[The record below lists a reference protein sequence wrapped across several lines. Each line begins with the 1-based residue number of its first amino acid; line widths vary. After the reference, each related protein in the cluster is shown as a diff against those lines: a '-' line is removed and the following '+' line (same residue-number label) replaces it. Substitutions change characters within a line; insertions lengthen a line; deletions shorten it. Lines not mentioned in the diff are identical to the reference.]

1 MVAQMTK
8 PVAIVRSR
16 DATRAVAEAVG
27 LVGGMEKVVE
37 KGATVLIKP
46 NLGFPPPRGK
56 KPHELTTDPDV
67 VRALITLAREA
78 GATKVLVGDG
88 PIPGVSSR
96 FMFDVTGMDR
106 AVTEAGG
113 EVRHFDEEPYAGK
126 DVAGGT
132 VLQKA
137 NLPRAVLEADV
148 VINAAKMKTHPLNK
162 VTLGFKNLM
171 GLPPKQ
177 ERPAWH
183 RMPEFAYY
191 IVDLAK
197 CVKPALTLIDGIVAM
212 EGRGPVVG
220 NPVDLG
226 VIICGEDMLSV
237 ETVAST
243 VMGFDPPEI
252 PSIAVAA
259 KEARVPASLD
269 GIPMVGEPIEG
280 VRRFFRRA
288 VAGIVHPAPNV
299 TLYPGGACFG
309 CELWADR
316 TPPPFDVQPDKQ
328 YAVLMGE
335 TPRFPRKGPIADEVW
350 LLGNCA
356 IRQAERAKRLAPR
369 TVSVRGCPPHAWFF
383 KNVILRQWELPS
395 APHQ

>member
-1 MVAQMTK
+1 MTK
-8 PVAIVRSR
+8 PVAIVRGR
-16 DATRAVAEAVG
+16 DHARSVADAVG
-27 LVGGMEKVVE
+27 LVGGMQKFVE

-46 NLGFPPPRGK
+46 NLGFPPPRGRE
-56 KPHELTTDPDV
+56 PHELTTDPRV

-78 GATKVLVGDG
+78 GAKAVLVGDG
-88 PIPGVSSR
+88 PIPGISSR
-96 FMFDVTGMDR
+96 FMFEVTGMDR
-106 AVTEAGG
+106 AVAEAGG
-113 EVRHFDEEPYAGK
+113 EVRHFDEEPYAAR
-126 DVAGGT
+126 DVPGGT
-132 VLQKA
+132 LLQKA
-137 NLPRAVLEADV
+137 NLPSAVLEADV

-171 GLPPKQ
+171 GLPPKG

-197 CVKPALTLIDGIVAM
+197 CVRPALTLVDGIVAM

-220 NPVDLG
+220 SRVDLDL
-226 VIICGEDMLSV
+226 IICGEDMLSV

-243 VMGFDPPEI
+243 VMGFDPAEI

-259 KEARVPASLD
+259 KDAGVSAGLD
-269 GIPMVGEPIEG
+269 GIPVVGERIED

-316 TPPPFDVQPDKQ
+316 TPPPFDVQPDKT
-328 YAVLMGE
+328 YAVLVGE
-335 TPRFPRKGPIADEVW
+335 TPRVPRKGPIADEVW

-369 TVSVRGCPPHAWFF
+369 TVQVKGCPPHAWFF
-383 KNVILRQWELPS
+383 KNVVLRQWELPS
-395 APHQ
+395 EHST